1 MKALLRLYSS
11 SNKALFRLYQ
21 GSNKALLRLFFE
33 TLLIFL
39 SFYEH
44 HLLSSVLISSVR
56 ALAKPKQPAAPAAV
70 QLQP

>member
-21 GSNKALLRLFFE
+21 GSNKARLRLFFE
-33 TLLIFL
+33 TLFL